1 MSENIT
7 HTGVVDDCL
16 RLMTAATTFCPA
28 FHEAAEAHRDMAHL
42 GCMTRAGDRCNPG
55 LLTTFREHWVTRAPA
70 DNLEAKL
77 AFVLG
82 WLCHRAADRQ
92 VKPIFRR
99 FHPPETR
106 TEKPTACSIY
116 QDAHVFRM
124 IYAAGQEPPYHPA
137 MFGDDFKALSET
149 INVEGMQDLV
159 HILLRRALIE
169 MHTLIPDVDEPEHWI
184 GQFYS
189 RKQQFYV
196 DLVRYDKAI
205 NDPDPEKVK
214 TYIVEDNFYDAD
226 DPIINAARRLQHG
239 EAISPEDVDAAIKA
253 GGASHYAQALMI
265 GMRYLQAASDFFT
278 SDMEIETLKTR
289 LDIGKPGRDGKPV

>member
-16 RLMTAATTFCPA
+16 RLMAAATTFCPA
-28 FHEAAEAHRDMAHL
+28 FHEAAGAHWEMARL

-55 LLTTFREHWVTRAPA
+55 LLATFRERWAGRMPEE
-70 DNLEAKL
+70 NLEAKL

-116 QDAHVFRM
+116 QDAHIFRT
-124 IYAAGQEPPYHPA
+124 IYAAGQEQPYHPA
-137 MFGDDFKALSET
+137 MFGDAFKTLSET
-149 INVEGMQDLV
+149 VNVEGMQDLV
-159 HILLRRALIE
+159 HVLLRRALIE
-169 MHTLIPDVDEPEHWI
+169 MHTLIPDVAEPERWI
-184 GQFYS
+184 DQLHQ
-189 RKQQFYV
+189 RRQQFYV
-196 DLVRYDKAI
+196 DLARYDKAI
-205 NDPDPEKVK
+205 NDPDLEKVK
-214 TYIVEDNFYDAD
+214 TYIVEDNFYDED
-226 DPIINAARRLQHG
+226 DPIIDAARRLQHG
-239 EAISPEDVDAAIKA
+239 AAISAADVDAAIKA
-253 GGASHYAQALMI
+253 SGASHYAQALML

-278 SDMEIETLKTR
+278 SDMAMETLKTR
-289 LDIGKPGRDGKPV
+289 LDVGKPGRDGKPV